1 MVWSWYYLIP
11 IGIMLIVAAVWL
23 AVFFMSYKN
32 TKNVKTAIAEAKE
45 TIEAFKGDTNMASL
59 KFPAQKAETEEVTTT
74 PAEPA
79 KAATEA
85 ATFAVAKVAAA
96 TAPAVAKVA
105 AATETAVTIEN
116 NAAET
121 PSYVNNFYRAIE
133 AAIEEMTDETEI
145 KKLLNKL
152 ASKLT

>member
-32 TKNVKTAIAEAKE
+32 TKNVKTAIAEAKV

-59 KFPAQKAETEEVTTT
+59 KFPSQKAETEEI
-74 PAEPA
+74 
-79 KAATEA
+79 K
-85 ATFAVAKVAAA
+85 
-96 TAPAVAKVA
+96 
-105 AATETAVTIEN
+105 ATETPV
-116 NAAET
+116 AAENKAAE
-121 PSYVNNFYRAIE
+121 SIEEKGEKAEIKLIDNLLFMAVEEAID
-133 AAIEEMTDETEI
+133 EMTDEAEI

-152 ASKLT
+152 ASKLSKG